1 MNELFRFLSLFLLI
15 IFNQILIAANIWP
28 ISPDIF
34 LVQTLIFT
42 TFFKKIP
49 NVYFFILKGFLID
62 LFFSNISMPYTL
74 SYMFIGLYLNFTN
87 LKWIQKSLLEQT
99 ILIITVSTLLNIL
112 LFSFNNFSDG
122 MEIRIL
128 INPLLNSIIW
138 LLIFI
143 SQRQKWLK
151 NI

>member
-15 IFNQILIAANIWP
+15 IINQILIAANIWS

-49 NVYFFILKGFLID
+49 NVYFFIIKGFLID

>member
-15 IFNQILIAANIWP
+15 IINQILIAANIWP

-74 SYMFIGLYLNFTN
+74 SYMFIGLYLNYTN

-99 ILIITVSTLLNIL
+99 IIIITVSIFLNIL
-112 LFSFNNFSDG
+112 LFTINNFSDG

>member
-15 IFNQILIAANIWP
+15 IINQILIAANIWP

>member
-15 IFNQILIAANIWP
+15 IINQILLATNIWS
-28 ISPDIF
+28 ISPDLFI
-34 LVQTLIFT
+34 VQTLIFT

-62 LFFSNISMPYTL
+62 LFYSNIALPYTL
-74 SYMFIGLYLNFTN
+74 SFMLIGLYLNFSS
-87 LKWIQKSLLEQT
+87 LRWIQKSLLEQI
-99 ILIITVSTLLNIL
+99 ILIISVSTLLNIF
-112 LFSFNNFSDG
+112 LFSINDFSDG
-122 MEIRIL
+122 LEIRIL
-128 INPLLNSIIW
+128 INPLFNSIIW
-138 LLIFI
+138 SLIFI

>member
-15 IFNQILIAANIWP
+15 IINQILLATNIWS
-28 ISPDIF
+28 ISPDLFI
-34 LVQTLIFT
+34 VQTLIFT

-62 LFFSNISMPYTL
+62 LFYSNIALPYTL
-74 SYMFIGLYLNFTN
+74 SFMLIGLYLNFSS
-87 LKWIQKSLLEQT
+87 LRWIQKSLLEQI
-99 ILIITVSTLLNIL
+99 ILIISVSTLLNII
-112 LFSFNNFSDG
+112 LFSINDFSDG
-122 MEIRIL
+122 LEIRIL
-128 INPLLNSIIW
+128 LNPLFNSIIW
-138 LLIFI
+138 SLIFI

>member
-15 IFNQILIAANIWP
+15 IFNQILLAMNIWS
-28 ISPDIF
+28 ISPDLFI
-34 LVQTLIFT
+34 VQTLIFT

-62 LFFSNISMPYTL
+62 LFFSNIALPYTL
-74 SYMFIGLYLNFTN
+74 SFMLIGLYLNFSS
-87 LKWIQKSLLEQT
+87 LRWIQKSLLEQI
-99 ILIITVSTLLNIL
+99 ILIISVSTLLNII
-112 LFSFNNFSDG
+112 LFSINDFSDG
-122 MEIRIL
+122 LEIRIL
-128 INPLLNSIIW
+128 LNPLFNSIIW
-138 LLIFI
+138 SLIFI

>member
-15 IFNQILIAANIWP
+15 IINQILIAANIWP

-74 SYMFIGLYLNFTN
+74 SYMFIGLYLNYTN

-99 ILIITVSTLLNIL
+99 IIIITVSIFLNIL
-112 LFSFNNFSDG
+112 LFSINNFSDG

>member
-15 IFNQILIAANIWP
+15 IINQILIAANIWS

-42 TFFKKIP
+42 TFFNKIP
-49 NVYFFILKGFLID
+49 NVYFFIIKGFLID

-74 SYMFIGLYLNFTN
+74 SYMFIGLYLNYTN

-99 ILIITVSTLLNIL
+99 IIIITVSIFLNIL
-112 LFSFNNFSDG
+112 LFSINNFSDG

>member
-15 IFNQILIAANIWP
+15 IINQILIAANIWS

-49 NVYFFILKGFLID
+49 NVYFFIIKGFLID

-74 SYMFIGLYLNFTN
+74 SYMFIGLYLNYTN

-99 ILIITVSTLLNIL
+99 IIIITVSIFLNIL
-112 LFSFNNFSDG
+112 LFSINNFSDG

>member
-15 IFNQILIAANIWP
+15 IINQILIASNIWP

>member
-15 IFNQILIAANIWP
+15 IFNQILLAMNIWS
-28 ISPDIF
+28 ISPDLFII
-34 LVQTLIFT
+34 QTLIFT

-62 LFFSNISMPYTL
+62 LFFSNIALPYTL
-74 SYMFIGLYLNFTN
+74 SFMLIGLYLNFSS
-87 LKWIQKSLLEQT
+87 LRWIQKSLLEQI
-99 ILIITVSTLLNIL
+99 ILIISVSTLLNII
-112 LFSFNNFSDG
+112 LFSINDFSDG
-122 MEIRIL
+122 LEIRIL
-128 INPLLNSIIW
+128 LNPLFNSIIW
-138 LLIFI
+138 SLIFI

>member
-15 IFNQILIAANIWP
+15 IINQILLATNIWS
-28 ISPDIF
+28 ISPDLFI
-34 LVQTLIFT
+34 VQTLIFT

-62 LFFSNISMPYTL
+62 LFYSNIALPYTL
-74 SYMFIGLYLNFTN
+74 SFMLIGLYLNFSS
-87 LKWIQKSLLEQT
+87 LRWIQKSLLEQI
-99 ILIITVSTLLNIL
+99 ILIISVSTLLNIF
-112 LFSFNNFSDG
+112 LFSINDFSDG
-122 MEIRIL
+122 LEIRIL
-128 INPLLNSIIW
+128 LNPLFNSIIW
-138 LLIFI
+138 SLIFI

>member
-15 IFNQILIAANIWP
+15 IINQILIAANIWS

-74 SYMFIGLYLNFTN
+74 SYMFIGLYLNYTN

-99 ILIITVSTLLNIL
+99 IIIITVSIFLNIL
-112 LFSFNNFSDG
+112 LFSINNFSDG

>member
-15 IFNQILIAANIWP
+15 IINQILIAANIWP

-99 ILIITVSTLLNIL
+99 IFIITVSTLLNIL

>member
-15 IFNQILIAANIWP
+15 IINQILIAANIWS

-49 NVYFFILKGFLID
+49 NVYFFIIKGFLID

-74 SYMFIGLYLNFTN
+74 SYMFIGLYLNYTN

-99 ILIITVSTLLNIL
+99 IIIITVSIFLNIL
-112 LFSFNNFSDG
+112 LFTINNFSDG

>member
-15 IFNQILIAANIWP
+15 IINQILIAANIWS